1 MSGGGS
7 PSNVTQTQVTQ
18 LPQWLTDANT
28 YGAGQAQ
35 NLYQTGGP
43 AYYPGQT
50 VAPFSPM
57 QEQYLSGAQN
67 LATQGSP
74 LTQTA
79 QAADQNIAS
88 GALANPA
95 SNPYLQQTFNY
106 AANAVQNKLG
116 SEFASQGRNPQA
128 SQAAQAD
135 QMNQLASNIYG
146 GNYQFGIN
154 QQANAIQQANPL
166 ANENWFNLNQLNA
179 AGQQVQGQAQNMIG
193 ANQNLYNYYAQLP
206 WTNLSNYMNQVNA
219 MQHGGT
225 QTNTQPYFQNQ
236 MGNALG
242 GAATGAALGS
252 AAAGASDGAIGGPMG
267 MAIGGGL
274 GLLAGYFG

>member
-1 MSGGGS
+1 MSGGS

-18 LPQWLTDANT
+18 LPQWLTNANT
-28 YGAGQAQ
+28 FGAGQAQ
-35 NLYQTGGP
+35 NLYGTGGP

-57 QEQYLSGAQN
+57 QEQYLSGAEN

-79 QAADQNIAS
+79 QNADQYLAS

-95 SNPYLQQTFNY
+95 TNPYLNQTFNY

-135 QMNQLASNIYG
+135 QMNQLASDIYG

-166 ANENWFNLNQLNA
+166 ANENWYNLNQLNA

-206 WTNLSNYMNQVNA
+206 WTNLGNYMNTVNA

-236 MGNALG
+236 AGNALG
-242 GAATGAALGS
+242 GAAAG
-252 AAAGASDGAIGGPMG
+252 AAAGSAIMPGWGTAIGAG
-267 MAIGGGL
+267 I
-274 GLLAGYFG
+274 GLLGGYFG